1 MATVIEPFAPERRDA
16 AVAVLADAFVRNP
29 LLMAAFGAGR
39 LDRSRS
45 FFDIGLRQMFT
56 GSAFVAIIDG
66 AVRGYVHFV
75 PSLSC
80 LPPPDQLP
88 AAAETLWRPLGD
100 AAPRLLE
107 WFSAWS
113 RLDPK
118 EPHLH
123 LGPIGVSPA
132 MQRQG
137 VGKTLMARYIE
148 HLDREALAG
157 YLETDKPENVEFY
170 RTFGF
175 VVQHEESV
183 IGTPTWYMWRSR

>member
-16 AVAVLADAFVRNP
+16 AVAVLANAFVTNP
-29 LLMAAFGAGR
+29 LLVAAFGAGR
-39 LDRSRS
+39 LDRSRA

-56 GSAFVAIIDG
+56 GSAFVAIVDG

-75 PSLSC
+75 PSPSC
-80 LPPPDQLP
+80 QPPADQLR
-88 AAAETLWRPLGD
+88 AAAATLWRPLGD
-100 AAPRLLE
+100 ASTPLVE

-132 MQRQG
+132 MQRRG
-137 VGKTLMARYIE
+137 VGRTLMARYIE
-148 HLDREALAG
+148 QLDREAMAG
-157 YLETDKPENVEFY
+157 YLETDKPENVRFY
-170 RTFGF
+170 DTFGF

-183 IGTPTWYMWRSR
+183 IGTPTWYMWRPR